1 MEYTVLV
8 YKAEEGG
15 YWAEVPALPGCY
27 SQGETVEE
35 TMKNVKEA
43 VEAHIMALKE
53 EEEKV
58 PTEEDFIIARVN
70 VVESAFA

>member
-43 VEAHIMALKE
+43 VEAHIMALIE
-53 EEEKV
+53 EEEEV
-58 PTEEDFIIARVN
+58 PAEEDFIIARVN
-70 VVESAFA
+70 VVESAVA